1 MYDVLEVVEILGI
14 TRRTIYTYLKKGQ
27 LKGIKF
33 GKEWRFTKEEIER
46 FLREGTETTKKVG
59 NDETT
64 RN

>member
-1 MYDVLEVVEILGI
+1 MEKIKMYDVLEVVEILGI

-46 FLREGTETTKKVG
+46 FLREGTETTKKG
-59 NDETT
+59 RE
-64 RN
+64 